1 MKFLIYYA
9 KSRLYLLPWRSQ
21 PRKSALTKYNP
32 APGILP
38 ASRLPIA
45 FQRKIIAL
53 VMVFDVAIGLRD
65 ESRVAVSANLDVMR
79 NYP

>member
-9 KSRLYLLPWRSQ
+9 ERSLHLLPWRSQ
-21 PRKSALTKYNP
+21 PRKRTLKKYNP

-38 ASRLPIA
+38 LPRLPIA

-65 ESRVAVSANLDVMR
+65 ESRVAISANLDVKK
-79 NYP
+79 NCP